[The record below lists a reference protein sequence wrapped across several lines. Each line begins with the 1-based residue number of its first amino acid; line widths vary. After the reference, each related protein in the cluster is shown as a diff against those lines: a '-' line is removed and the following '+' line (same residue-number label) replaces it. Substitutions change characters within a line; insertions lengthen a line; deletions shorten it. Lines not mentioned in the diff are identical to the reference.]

1 MRDSRAVIAAKYT
14 RLSGKRILFFVKKG
28 DIFLDEHRHILLALR
43 QAGAEVSIA
52 AQTALSVRALKS
64 SGKGTPQSFPVSEL
78 DFSDHGIKPLA
89 ELTSL
94 RQSFRLLRSQRP
106 HIVVAYTIKP
116 ILYSAL
122 ASHLLGLSLRLSSLP
137 VKSRQFFHRSL
148 SRKDSS
154 NKESARNKTSAN
166 KASASKEEEIKSFR
180 LIAFFTGLGRTFM
193 SRQLFHR
200 ALSLFLCFLLRDA
213 SQLWVLNEHNRSL
226 LRRKIPRRADR
237 VLLSVDM
244 GIDLSRFRGK
254 RRLEEQPTAKLK
266 RNKTKQR
273 ATIRFLYLSRLLRA
287 KGVGEYLEAASLL
300 RDKPRIDP
308 KQSPT
313 LEFLLAGDY
322 AENDPDSYPLSLL
335 ARAHER
341 GDINWL
347 SQGIDLR
354 VTGIKREDIV
364 ALLETVDCLVLPSY
378 AEGLPRVIL
387 EAAAMEVPAIIA
399 CYGGWQRVVAG
410 ADNPTRAP
418 NPPTHHTISNALT
431 CACRDS
437 DELARTM
444 LRFSQLPLTERRS
457 MGLVAREYVASHF
470 SQERACD
477 FYLTSLANA
486 AAEIDD

>member
-1 MRDSRAVIAAKYT
+1 M
-14 RLSGKRILFFVKKG
+14 
-28 DIFLDEHRHILLALR
+28 
-43 QAGAEVSIA
+43 
-52 AQTALSVRALKS
+52 
-64 SGKGTPQSFPVSEL
+64 
-78 DFSDHGIKPLA
+78 
-89 ELTSL
+89 

-122 ASHLLGLSLRLSSLP
+122 ANLLLGL
-137 VKSRQFFHRSL
+137 RSL
-148 SRKDSS
+148 SRKDF
-154 NKESARNKTSAN
+154 ARNN
-166 KASASKEEEIKSFR
+166 DYASKEEEIKSFR
-180 LIAFFTGLGRTFM
+180 QIAFFTGLGRTFM

-300 RDKPRIDP
+300 RDKPRIAP
-308 KQSPT
+308 KQSPA

-322 AENDPDSYPLSLL
+322 AENDPDRYPLSLL

-347 SQGIDLR
+347 EQKNSIKGA
-354 VTGIKREDIV
+354 GIKREDIV

-444 LRFSQLPLTERRS
+444 LRFSQLPLTERHS

-486 AAEIDD
+486 AAEID